1 MNDAHDCGACI
12 SILDPASLGLY
23 TYGSA
28 AADRW
33 CGSPRKQRDKADLGV
48 LGSGT
53 GALGLDGPVVVGAG
67 EWQAGCCDDE
77 RRRVA
82 HDPPKRGCNPTPTP
96 PVNSFP
102 VCLVGFV
109 LCVPFP
115 SGCSTFECISFHL
128 PLFHLRRHG
137 PKKLLYGA

>member
-1 MNDAHDCGACI
+1 MMHMIVIDGADHQESKGI
-12 SILDPASLGLY
+12 K
-23 TYGSA
+23 
-28 AADRW
+28 RN
-33 CGSPRKQRDKADLGV
+33 R
-48 LGSGT
+48 GT
-53 GALGLDGPVVVGAG
+53 GIGWASYGGWGEG

-109 LCVPFP
+109 LCVPVP
-115 SGCSTFECISFHL
+115 SGGSTFECISFHL

-137 PKKLLYGA
+137 PKELLYGA